1 MCKAGCDD
9 APRAVFPYVAP
20 RGILTIDHGVV
31 TNWDDME
38 KIWGHTFYN
47 ELRAPLNPKAN
58 REKMTQ
64 IMFVAIQTVLF
75 SVSSA
80 TRDGVTHTVPIY
92 EGFPLPHAIS
102 RLHLASHDLTKYLI
116 KNLTERGYPLTT
128 TAGREISRDIKEK
141 LCCKS
146 YELADGQIITIGNEC
161 LCPDALFRPALI
173 GLETPGVYE
182 MMFNSI
188 FKRGLDIRRGLYGNV
203 TVAPLERKYFVWIGG
218 SILASLNTF
227 SQLWCSKQ
235 EYNESR
241 PGSA

>member
-1 MCKAGCDD
+1 MFLGDD

-20 RGILTIDHGVV
+20 TIDHGVV

-58 REKMTQ
+58 CEKMTQ

-75 SVSSA
+75 W
-80 TRDGVTHTVPIY
+80 
-92 EGFPLPHAIS
+92 FPLPHAIL

-128 TAGREISRDIKEK
+128 TAGREIGRDIKEK

-188 FKRGLDIRRGLYGNV
+188 FKRGLDIHRGLYGNV
-203 TVAPLERKYFVWIGG
+203 VSSGTTMYSGIADRMQKALTA
-218 SILASLNTF
+218 LSLTRITF

-241 PGSA
+241 PRSA